1 MRNSGA
7 YFIYQKVILALIVS
21 LILPFVFYIILR
33 SLIDNNLDKMKNI
46 LPRLL
51 LTALFVYF
59 SFTVAGMIIDQSNI
73 FSLKVASTLN
83 RSGQP
88 LSDMINRIILQ
99 NDPSV
104 NFSDAS
110 NAPPQSSSGTTLYW
124 GNPSTIPV
132 YIIQVVITGAAI
144 IVFFQAATLIF
155 ARALVLL
162 LCLIFSPIMLLPSGI
177 NKKID
182 EYREKI
188 ITNFTNN
195 VILAPIFLLLVLIA
209 IKIGQVGRS
218 LIDQAGS
225 IQTTGIDGAMI
236 GSALS
241 GVISVAVLML
251 AIKFAKQL
259 SGDIGNNIS
268 GRISAFTGKLALG
281 GLSMVAKGAV
291 NSVAKSE
298 RFKGWVEKGGR
309 GGRLAYNTMNR
320 LQNSTFDL
328 RNNETFK
335 KATGGSFGRGTNL
348 SAEDTYNRK
357 YNKERKYHNLL
368 NEEGKERHL
377 GRLDTSIAYSSIAR
391 DLRGK
396 KELSFE
402 EDLKSNNKFNQS
414 FDKANSEA
422 DKDKRE
428 KKITEEID
436 KHFKENGKGD
446 KHFSKELAKPENAAL
461 LQKFK
466 DANKETDE
474 VKRKT
479 ELLKVIKEFEDKSAK
494 QTQSQSNTQSQANT
508 SNNRTGV
515 IAGTSNA
522 QAITKNKLQRSNLD
536 RERSLNAKAYAD
548 ELAKVLK
555 PIIGEYKKEQT
566 GRESFFNTAATQN
579 DKATEK
585 AINRNRRN
593 NNQNPNPTSNSTPN
607 SNSSNTLNNAA

>member
-1 MRNSGA
+1 
-7 YFIYQKVILALIVS
+7 
-21 LILPFVFYIILR
+21 
-33 SLIDNNLDKMKNI
+33 
-46 LPRLL
+46 
-51 LTALFVYF
+51 
-59 SFTVAGMIIDQSNI
+59 
-73 FSLKVASTLN
+73 
-83 RSGQP
+83 
-88 LSDMINRIILQ
+88 
-99 NDPSV
+99 
-104 NFSDAS
+104 
-110 NAPPQSSSGTTLYW
+110 
-124 GNPSTIPV
+124 
-132 YIIQVVITGAAI
+132 
-144 IVFFQAATLIF
+144 
-155 ARALVLL
+155 
-162 LCLIFSPIMLLPSGI
+162 MLLPSGI

-218 LIDQAGS
+218 LIDQAGN
-225 IQTTGIDGAMI
+225 IQATGIDGAMI

-241 GVISVAVLML
+241 GVISVAVLMM

-268 GRISAFTGKLALG
+268 GKISAFTGKLALG
-281 GLSMVAKGAV
+281 GLSMVTKGAV

-309 GGRLAYNTMNR
+309 TGRLAYNTMNR

-368 NEEGKERHL
+368 NEEGKEKHL

-391 DLRGK
+391 DLRDK
-396 KELSFE
+396 KVLSFE

-414 FDKANSEA
+414 FDKANSEVN
-422 DKDKRE
+422 KDKRE

-446 KHFSKELAKPENAAL
+446 KHFSKELAKPENAEL
-461 LQKFK
+461 LRKFK
-466 DANKETDE
+466 EANKKTNKAE
-474 VKRKT
+474 RKT
-479 ELLKVIKEFEDKSAK
+479 ELLKVIKEFEDKANKQK
-494 QTQSQSNTQSQANT
+494 QTQNNPQPQANT
-508 SNNRTGV
+508 SSNRTGV

-522 QAITKNKLQRSNLD
+522 QAMTKNKLQRSNLD

-555 PIIGEYKKEQT
+555 PIIGEYKREQT
-566 GRESFFNTAATQN
+566 GRESFFNTATAQN

-593 NNQNPNPTSNSTPN
+593 NNQNPNPTSNSAPN
-607 SNSSNTLNNAA
+607 PNLNNTLNNAA